1 MDSENKYD
9 KLPAGKHLMYQV
21 GDSKYLRKADKFIQ
35 YLTHQGEGELTLTE
49 QESKMLDRLTEIHN
63 LRKVYN
69 RNKDIIQMIS
79 TKYGVTPRQVQKD
92 IAECEYIFGKFEKAN
107 LEYERTF
114 LLECSRKNI
123 QLAFATKNTDKISKA
138 LATHAKIC
146 GHDKEMLDL
155 PDFSKLEQHN
165 YILNVPD
172 AFVNAMLQLSS
183 KGAVNLDAIMPAK
196 TINIDKEN
204 GIDKH

>member
-1 MDSENKYD
+1 MSSKNKV
-9 KLPAGKHLMYQV
+9 PAGEHLMYQV
-21 GDSKYLRKADKFIQ
+21 GESKYLRKADKFIQ
-35 YLTHQGEGELTLTE
+35 YLTHQGDIELALSE
-49 QESKMLDRLTEIHN
+49 DESKYLDRLNEIHN

-69 RNKDIIQMIS
+69 RNKDIIAMIS
-79 TKYGVTPRQVQKD
+79 TKYGVSTRQVQRD

-155 PDFSKLEQHN
+155 PDFSKIEQHVYN
-165 YILNVPD
+165 INVPD
-172 AFVNAMLQLSS
+172 TFMHALLQMTN

-204 GIDKH
+204 GIGQH